1 MIFTEKKVSLI
12 VYGFFMRI
20 IFFIIIY
27 FVLIFNAHAKDSLSD
42 YYSAYIFVKNCNELD
57 QFFYVDNE
65 NMEIARKSIKNIEKE
80 YKNTNNNIDV
90 DAEWSKAVT
99 KWKEDFESMFAMF
112 KSLDTYSEDLAGM
125 CKLYLLML
133 NALGSS
139 YENESIEKDF

>member
-27 FVLIFNAHAKDSLSD
+27 FVLIFNAYAKDSLSD

-65 NMEIARKSIKNIEKE
+65 NMEIAKKSIKNIENV
-80 YKNTNNNIDV
+80 YKNKNNNVDIDT
-90 DAEWSKAVT
+90 EWSKAVT
-99 KWKEDFESMFAMF
+99 MWKEDFESIYAG
-112 KSLDTYSEDLAGM
+112 KVELDDGEVFQDGPIWCLKEYNQQLFLTFQL
-125 CKLYLLML
+125 C
-133 NALGSS
+133 
-139 YENESIEKDF
+139 

>member
-57 QFFYVDNE
+57 QFLL
-65 NMEIARKSIKNIEKE
+65 KNKINDINKFVGVCV
-80 YKNTNNNIDV
+80 K
-90 DAEWSKAVT
+90 
-99 KWKEDFESMFAMF
+99 
-112 KSLDTYSEDLAGM
+112 
-125 CKLYLLML
+125 
-133 NALGSS
+133 
-139 YENESIEKDF
+139 